1 MTKHYFWLFALLLS
15 PLLTPF
21 SAQTITSKSVLQT
34 TKQTAADSA
43 QLANQWFERGETKY
57 HLGNFP
63 DAILDYGQAIE
74 LMPHYA
80 YAYSQRGNAQ
90 YNLGWYKAAIANYDT
105 AIYYKSDYAPVF
117 NSRGVAKRNLG
128 LYDEAIAD
136 YDEAIRLKPNYAVA
150 FNSRGSAKVAL
161 KLHDAALLD
170 YEKAIKLNPTYAKA
184 YANKGC
190 CLVQIPDKTA
200 WTEALIWLDK
210 GLVLDGL
217 LNYAKDCKAEALRK
231 LKE

>member
-1 MTKHYFWLFALLLS
+1 MTKQYFGLLALLIS
-15 PLLTPF
+15 PLLTPLN
-21 SAQTITSKSVLQT
+21 AQTITSKSVPQAA
-34 TKQTAADSA
+34 KQTAVDNA

-57 HLGNFP
+57 QLKNFAA
-63 DAILDYGQAIE
+63 AILDYDQAIE
-74 LMPHYA
+74 RMPNHA

-90 YNLGWYKAAIANYDT
+90 YNLGWYKEAIANYDT
-105 AIYYKSDYAPVF
+105 AILYKSDYASVF

-128 LYDEAIAD
+128 LYQEAIAD
-136 YDEAIRLKPNYAVA
+136 YNEAIRLKPNYAVA

-161 KLHDAALLD
+161 KLYDAALLD

-210 GLVLDGL
+210 GLILDGL